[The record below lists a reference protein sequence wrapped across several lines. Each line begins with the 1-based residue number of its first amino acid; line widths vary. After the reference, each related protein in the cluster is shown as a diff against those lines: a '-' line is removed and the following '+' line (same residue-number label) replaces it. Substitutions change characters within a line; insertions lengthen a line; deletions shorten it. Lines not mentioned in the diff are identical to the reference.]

1 MPDDST
7 FFSPAN
13 DPASKDVNM
22 SDVLSLSKDEA
33 KNLIHSSEAGWS
45 EIWLIDKNGRFRA
58 LKSLKPSFR
67 GQARYESLLRKEYEI
82 GYSLSHT
89 AIREIYDFRN
99 IPGLGNCIEME
110 WVDGVTLTEFL
121 SGGRPARATA
131 KKIAL
136 QLCDALSYLH
146 SKQIVHRDLKPS
158 NILITHNG
166 NYLKL
171 IDFGLSDASSWSILK
186 GPAGT
191 ASFAAPELL
200 AGGVIDN
207 RTETVSLTTDQ
218 IARVCHRRMGVG
230 ADGLILLGRAGG
242 EYDFAMH
249 YYNSDGQPADMCG
262 NGGRCIAAFA
272 CDLGLGNN
280 AADHPQ
286 VRFLAEDGPHHAEI
300 ISWNQSDGIGIVTVG
315 MKDVPSAQI
324 VRCLDGWLLD
334 TGVPHYVQRVSN
346 LANFDVVG
354 EGRRIR
360 HLKELGPNG
369 ANVNFI
375 EDLDNGRLL
384 VRTYERGVEDETFAC
399 GTGVTA
405 CAIVTGNRLLYTR
418 GGDFK
423 VDFEP
428 TGNAF
433 TNVRLTGPVS
443 LNFKGEFTLNS

>member
-13 DPASKDVNM
+13 DQASKDVNL

-45 EIWLIDKNGRFRA
+45 EIWLINKNGRFRA

-207 RTETVSLTTDQ
+207 RTDIWSLGKV
-218 IARVCHRRMGVG
+218 IS
-230 ADGLILLGRAGG
+230 LLLPDEKR
-242 EYDFAMH
+242 
-249 YYNSDGQPADMCG
+249 
-262 NGGRCIAAFA
+262 
-272 CDLGLGNN
+272 
-280 AADHPQ
+280 
-286 VRFLAEDGPHHAEI
+286 I
-300 ISWNQSDGIGIVTVG
+300 IS
-315 MKDVPSAQI
+315 
-324 VRCLDGWLLD
+324 RCLRENPAERFQDVSEVKAVLTQQHRGWPYLIALLA
-334 TGVPHYVQRVSN
+334 VS
-346 LANFDVVG
+346 A
-354 EGRRIR
+354 
-360 HLKELGPNG
+360 
-369 ANVNFI
+369 
-375 EDLDNGRLL
+375 
-384 VRTYERGVEDETFAC
+384 
-399 GTGVTA
+399 
-405 CAIVTGNRLLYTR
+405 AIVFLLIRPWSRWFNSTHQPPNADVEVVDTL
-418 GGDFK
+418 DF
-423 VDFEP
+423 VDA
-428 TGNAF
+428 NAIDELF
-433 TNVRLTGPVS
+433 RQATEMIDDAGS
-443 LNFKGEFTLNS
+443 Q